1 LEEGLLKE
9 VQNNFLD
16 IYSFVKNILDEEIAS
31 INPEKLEDGLKIV
44 VEQEDLYE
52 DWVEKI
58 ETAPLPIIEKIE
70 EIEHGD
76 GIHLKVIYSLKVE
89 EAKQIRKIKIKSNGK
104 VEIFNYIE
112 TYRNINGKKFKVKI
126 EYDTY
131 GNLIF
136 TLQKE
141 QG

>member
-31 INPEKLEDGLKIV
+31 LNPEKIEDGLKIV

-58 ETAPLPIIEKIE
+58 ETAPLPTIEKIE

-76 GIHLKVIYSLKVE
+76 GIHLKVIYSLKVK
-89 EAKQIRKIKIKSNGK
+89 EAKQTRKIKIKSNGK

-141 QG
+141 QR

>member
-1 LEEGLLKE
+1 MEEGLLKE

-31 INPEKLEDGLKIV
+31 LNPEKIEDGLKIV

-58 ETAPLPIIEKIE
+58 ETAPLPTIEKIE

-76 GIHLKVIYSLKVE
+76 GIHLKVIYSLKVK
-89 EAKQIRKIKIKSNGK
+89 EAKQTRKIKIKSNGK

-141 QG
+141 QR

>member
-1 LEEGLLKE
+1 MEEGLLKE
-9 VQNNFLD
+9 VQSNFLD

-31 INPEKLEDGLKIV
+31 LNPEKIEDGLKII

-58 ETAPLPIIEKIE
+58 ETAPLPTLEKIE

-76 GIHLKVIYSLKVE
+76 GIHLKVIYSLRVE
-89 EAKQIRKIKIKSNGK
+89 DARQIRKIKIKSNGK

-141 QG
+141 

>member
-1 LEEGLLKE
+1 MEEGLLKE